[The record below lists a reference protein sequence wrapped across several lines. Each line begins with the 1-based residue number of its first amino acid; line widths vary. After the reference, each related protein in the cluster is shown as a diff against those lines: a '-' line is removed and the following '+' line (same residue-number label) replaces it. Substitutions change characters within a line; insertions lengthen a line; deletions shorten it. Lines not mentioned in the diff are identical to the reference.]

1 MTPLLRTHHIGVLVK
16 DIASAT
22 DNYTAGLGYETRSK
36 IFHDPVQ
43 TAFVRFLG
51 LPGDS
56 VSLELIAPDG
66 PDSRLA
72 AALKKGGGINH
83 ICYEVGNIEDA
94 MRALRESKYLIIHGA
109 VPAEAFNG
117 RLITWLMNRDHLLV
131 ELVEKAVA
139 PQL

>member
-1 MTPLLRTHHIGVLVK
+1 MTGILRTHHIGVLVR
-16 DIASAT
+16 DVASAT
-22 DNYTAGLGYETRSK
+22 ESYVANLGYEIKSE

-56 VSLELIAPDG
+56 ACLELIAPDS

-72 AALKKGGGINH
+72 IALKKGGGINH
-83 ICYEVGNIEDA
+83 ICYEVQAIEDA
-94 MRALRESKYLIIHGA
+94 VLLLRDRKYVTIQA
-109 VPAEAFNG
+109 PVPAVAFNG
-117 RLITWLMNRDHLLV
+117 RRIAWLMNRDHLLV
-131 ELVEKAVA
+131 ELLETAVA